1 MPDCRDVVTWNAILA
16 GYARE
21 EEMGVAEKVFDEM
34 PQRDVVSWSTMIMG
48 FVQSGCPEKG
58 LEWFGEMRE
67 RGLAMNEA
75 VVVSALSASAQLGL
89 LEQGRLVHS
98 TIRLGEF
105 PITVAIGTA
114 LVDMYA
120 KCGCIDMSRNVFDG
134 MRRRDVWSWNVMI
147 CGLAAHGL
155 AKEALSQFRRFVRE
169 GFVPGNVTFVG
180 VLNACSRAGLVDD
193 GRHYF
198 KLMTQCYRLEPEM
211 EHYGCMVDLFAR
223 AGLVHEALDFVENMA
238 IKPDPVLWATLLGA
252 CKIHGLVELGE
263 TIGKK
268 LIKLDPTHDG
278 NYVLLSSIH
287 AQARKW
293 DDVLRVRRL
302 MVNRGAANK
311 VAGWSLI
318 EAEGKVHRFLA
329 GEKEHPRVIEIY
341 KMLKVIERRLVDAG
355 YSPDVSPVLHDIGE
369 EEKENAIWEHSERLA
384 IAFGLLVTRDKVGDC
399 IRIVKN
405 LRVCGDCHEVCK
417 MISKVFEREIIVRDG
432 SRFHHFIGGE
442 CSCLD
447 YW

>member
-1 MPDCRDVVTWNAILA
+1 MR
-16 GYARE
+16 
-21 EEMGVAEKVFDEM
+21 
-34 PQRDVVSWSTMIMG
+34 
-48 FVQSGCPEKG
+48 SGCPEKG
-58 LEWFGEMRE
+58 LEWFGEMRG

-75 VVVSALSASAQLGL
+75 VVVSVLSASAQLGL
-89 LEQGRLVHS
+89 LEPGRLVHS
-98 TIRLGEF
+98 AIRLGEF
-105 PITVAIGTA
+105 PITVAVGTA

-120 KCGCIDMSRNVFDG
+120 KCGCIDTSRKVFDG
-134 MRRRDVWSWNVMI
+134 MPRRDVWSWNVMI

-155 AKEALSQFRRFVRE
+155 AKEALLQFGRFVRE
-169 GFVPGNVTFVG
+169 GFVPGNVTFFG

-198 KLMTQCYRLEPEM
+198 KLMTEFYRLEPEM
-211 EHYGCMVDLFAR
+211 EHYGCMVDLLAR
-223 AGLVHEALDFVENMA
+223 AGLT
-238 IKPDPVLWATLLGA
+238 VLWATLLGA

-268 LIKLDPTHDG
+268 LIKSDPMHDG

-302 MVNRGAANK
+302 MVNRGANK

-318 EAEGKVHRFLA
+318 EAEGKVHNFLA
-329 GEKEHPRVIEIY
+329 GEKEHTRVVEIY

-355 YSPDVSPVLHDIGE
+355 YSPDVSPVLHDMGE

-384 IAFGLLVTRDKVGDC
+384 IAFGLLVTLDKVGEC

-432 SRFHHFIGGE
+432 INVDPCKEWLAEVTYQSHDLGMHCIGYKFLTGV
-442 CSCLD
+442 SS
-447 YW
+447 